1 LEIVGWLIVIIL
13 FIIGMVGAVYPLLPG
28 TLAIYFA
35 FFVYGWFYG
44 FDSFGFVFWSI
55 QTTIVVFIFAADYA
69 VSALGVKKF
78 GGSRASVIGSI
89 LGLIAGPFVI
99 PAFGL
104 LIGPFVGAVI
114 GELIHGTPIQ
124 KTFMVGVGSLVGLF
138 SSMVMKIVFQLG
150 MILIFVLWL
159 WLF

>member
-1 LEIVGWLIVIIL
+1 MEIVGWLIVILL
-13 FIIGMVGAVYPLLPG
+13 FVIGMAGAIYPLLPG

-44 FDSFGFVFWSI
+44 FESFGFVFWSI
-55 QTTIVVFIFAADYA
+55 QTTIVIFIFAADYA

-89 LGLIAGPFVI
+89 VGLIAGPFVI

-114 GELIHGTPIQ
+114 GEIIHGTPIQ

-138 SSMVMKIVFQLG
+138 SSMLMKIVFQLG
-150 MILIFVLWL
+150 MIVIFVLWIM
-159 WLF
+159 LF